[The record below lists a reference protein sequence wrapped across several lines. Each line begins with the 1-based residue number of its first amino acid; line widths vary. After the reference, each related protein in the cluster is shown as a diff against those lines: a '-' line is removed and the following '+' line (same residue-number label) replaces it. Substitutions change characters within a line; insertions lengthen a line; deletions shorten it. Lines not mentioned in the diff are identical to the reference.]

1 MDKTHT
7 YHELIRFCAEPGCP
21 ICRFVA
27 GNVRGY
33 LKSLF
38 YENVNDPETRLELR
52 HTRAFCFDHAWLLLD
67 GGIGDAL
74 GTAIIY
80 HDVLNFTAKE
90 AAQADRDLRKRR
102 GWQARLKGMF
112 PRRGAHG
119 NAVAA
124 ALRPSK
130 PCPVCAE
137 RDTTTRL
144 TVDVFADALSDEA
157 FCQAFRA
164 GPGLCLPH
172 LGQVFERV
180 SSTRGYENLADI
192 SQAQLSSLRQEL
204 AEFIRK
210 NDYRF
215 RDEKIGAE
223 GTAWRRVIGMI
234 VGEKG
239 K

>member
-7 YHELIRFCAEPGCP
+7 YHELIRFCAAPGCP

-27 GNVRGY
+27 GSVQGY

-52 HTRAFCFDHAWLLLD
+52 HTRGFCYDHAWLLLD
-67 GGIGDAL
+67 GEVGDAL
-74 GTAIIY
+74 GMAIIY
-80 HDVLNFTAKE
+80 HDVLNFTIKE
-90 AAQADRDLRKRR
+90 MSQADQDFRARKNWR
-102 GWQARLKGMF
+102 ARLKGVLSAW
-112 PRRGAHG
+112 GAHG
-119 NAVAA
+119 ILAT
-124 ALRPSK
+124 ALRPHR

-137 RDTTTRL
+137 RDTTTHL
-144 TVDVFADALSDEA
+144 TVEVFTSALTDET
-157 FCQAFRA
+157 FCQAFRTSA
-164 GPGLCLPH
+164 GLCLPH
-172 LGQVFERV
+172 LAMTFERV
-180 SSTRGYENLADI
+180 GNARGYENLVDI
-192 SQAQLSSLRQEL
+192 SQVQMNNLRQEL

>member
-7 YHELIRFCAEPGCP
+7 YHELIKLCAEPGCP
-21 ICRFVA
+21 ICRFV
-27 GNVRGY
+27 GRGVQGY

-52 HTRAFCFDHAWLLLD
+52 HTRGFCADHARLLLD
-67 GGIGDAL
+67 NEIGDAL

-80 HDVLNFTAKE
+80 HDVVNFTLKGM
-90 AAQADRDLRKRR
+90 AQADREAGTQTGLVT
-102 GWQARLKGMF
+102 RLKKF
-112 PRRGAHG
+112 LPRWAVRGNPLAT
-119 NAVAA
+119 
-124 ALRPSK
+124 ALRPTWR
-130 PCPVCAE
+130 CPVCIE

-144 TVDVFADALSDEA
+144 TVDVFAAALSDDA
-157 FCQAFRA
+157 FCQAFRSS
-164 GPGLCLPH
+164 PGLCLPH
-172 LGQVFERV
+172 LAQTFECI
-180 SSTRGYENLADI
+180 SDARGYENLLAI
-192 SQAQLSSLRQEL
+192 SQGQLGFLKQEL

-223 GTAWRRVIGMI
+223 GTAWRRVIGVV